1 MLKRV
6 RFSSKKLLLRDK
18 CGVLEKY
25 LKTTK
30 ICIAEKLHIMKPYQ
44 LSGKD
49 PGEISKP
56 LFGSPTHD

>member
-44 LSGKD
+44 LKTQVKFQN
-49 PGEISKP
+49 P
-56 LFGSPTHD
+56 FGSPTHD